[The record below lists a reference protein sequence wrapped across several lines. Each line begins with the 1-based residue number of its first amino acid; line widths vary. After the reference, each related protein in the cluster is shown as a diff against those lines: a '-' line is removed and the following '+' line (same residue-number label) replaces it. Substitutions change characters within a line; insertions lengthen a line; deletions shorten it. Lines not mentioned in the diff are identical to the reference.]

1 MLECIIFYYQIV
13 VEYYRK
19 DWRLMVRIH
28 QRVHERHPELDD
40 GDVEAAWESYCF
52 AAVRMPGER
61 EMRTGYDP
69 QGRYIEMVDS
79 TARRRVARLPRYDAA
94 EQEDAEGDREREKER
109 LLMEY
114 RLANGSVITDED
126 IERECAEYESGS
138 WEGSLVNL
146 RVGRPRLSEVEANAN
161 LSFKCPKTGADLIE
175 RAAAACG
182 MRKSEFL
189 RSAAI
194 EKAERI
200 LRSA

>member
-40 GDVEAAWESYCF
+40 G
-52 AAVRMPGER
+52 
-61 EMRTGYDP
+61 
-69 QGRYIEMVDS
+69 
-79 TARRRVARLPRYDAA
+79 
-94 EQEDAEGDREREKER
+94 EGDREREKER

-200 LRSA
+200 LKSA

>member
-1 MLECIIFYYQIV
+1 
-13 VEYYRK
+13 
-19 DWRLMVRIH
+19 MVRIH

-52 AAVRMPGER
+52 AAVRIPGER

-69 QGRYIEMVDS
+69 QGRYIEMVCPPG
-79 TARRRVARLPRYDAA
+79 RRRVARLPRHDAA

-126 IERECAEYESGS
+126 IERECAEYESDS

>member
-1 MLECIIFYYQIV
+1 
-13 VEYYRK
+13 
-19 DWRLMVRIH
+19 
-28 QRVHERHPELDD
+28 
-40 GDVEAAWESYCF
+40 
-52 AAVRMPGER
+52 
-61 EMRTGYDP
+61 
-69 QGRYIEMVDS
+69 
-79 TARRRVARLPRYDAA
+79 
-94 EQEDAEGDREREKER
+94 
-109 LLMEY
+109 MEY

-126 IERECAEYESGS
+126 IERECAVCGS

>member
-1 MLECIIFYYQIV
+1 
-13 VEYYRK
+13 
-19 DWRLMVRIH
+19 
-28 QRVHERHPELDD
+28 
-40 GDVEAAWESYCF
+40 
-52 AAVRMPGER
+52 
-61 EMRTGYDP
+61 
-69 QGRYIEMVDS
+69 
-79 TARRRVARLPRYDAA
+79 
-94 EQEDAEGDREREKER
+94 
-109 LLMEY
+109 MEY

-126 IERECAEYESGS
+126 IERECAREYESGSS

>member
-1 MLECIIFYYQIV
+1 
-13 VEYYRK
+13 
-19 DWRLMVRIH
+19 MVRIH

-52 AAVRMPGER
+52 AAVRIPGER

-69 QGRYIEMVDS
+69 QGQY
-79 TARRRVARLPRYDAA
+79 
-94 EQEDAEGDREREKER
+94 
-109 LLMEY
+109 
-114 RLANGSVITDED
+114 
-126 IERECAEYESGS
+126 
-138 WEGSLVNL
+138 
-146 RVGRPRLSEVEANAN
+146 
-161 LSFKCPKTGADLIE
+161 IE